1 MITQNGVVRF
11 NFILMMH
18 KIKPVLM
25 FLVLIFGLNALS
37 AYSLYVNAAE
47 DPVNAD
53 GSLQHPFVEIQD
65 AVNQAA
71 TSTED
76 IVIQIAK
83 GVYDSPVIIEGFD
96 EYSLSL
102 IGSDTEIT
110 EINGNNT
117 HTPIK
122 VHACDAPITLINLKI
137 VNGRATYDV
146 ENQSYTYCLYVDN
159 PPNGI
164 HYPTYYSFYS
174 TNDVGGGLF
183 SWDTESLIISN
194 CEFRHNTAKK
204 GFGVYLCNTTA
215 TIDQCVFSDNSY
227 IIDIIGSNY
236 GSAIN
241 ADCSELSITKS
252 LFFNNGAL
260 DTSIKDVVNIRQMR
274 SGDDSY
280 LIEDCTFVNN
290 AADTA
295 VLQVEA
301 YPSANMVVRNCT
313 FVDNQMQCGPALML
327 RGSLGAGPQE
337 FDVCLE
343 SNIVWFNDSIES
355 FVAFDTNLPQVMVP
369 FLDRVRVKTYNNN
382 YHSKISIEDENW
394 NFLGCSP
401 YHCENNI
408 DADPMFINRESGDYS
423 LQWNELGKSPCI
435 NAGYSGVNHDLT
447 DPDGTIPDIGAV
459 YYPHHTKK
467 YFERTNPS
475 GIYWMSF
482 PVVDDRTNTNGSE
495 YWNELGQ
502 MFSEHMQGLP
512 DNPSNLNNISWSYDT
527 DAATMHYQNSIW
539 LEEDHPVTQPKGY
552 KVKFNEGISDC
563 SVVVDGFKADPSTTP
578 VTWAAVD
585 AQNHPF
591 ENWVGYFATFTQGAG
606 DALSRYLPGST
617 RFRYIDYVH
626 TIKTQSWGTCRISEE
641 YNSTWVIDPNTY
653 TVSEGD
659 MLVLVLLPDAPEEL
673 YWQFPSASKP
683 PVGKPLSTAFEYT
696 EKLDYTSVFLEFDPQ
711 NMPAEVGLYV
721 NGVCKGAAVV
731 DSTLIDVCLYQDE
744 AKDDGELEIVFY
756 HEGKGKKAA
765 KGWKTYNPERMVFED
780 TGLRT
785 DQIGRYAYLSFNNK
799 EGDSPVPLVTSL
811 SQNYPNPFNPETNI
825 SFILANDM
833 HARLDIYNIR
843 GQKIATLFNG
853 DMTKGKHTLQWNGTD
868 AQGRKVA
875 SGIYFS
881 RLTTPEGSFSQKMML
896 MK

>member
-1 MITQNGVVRF
+1 MSINEEGYSNYLSGLFLASAWWGLRGNSLFPDGNQGVSGVDNLLIAGLGIVKTGIVEGTNNAYRYKPRYF
-11 NFILMMH
+11 YNILM
-18 KIKPVLM
+18 
-25 FLVLIFGLNALS
+25 S
-37 AYSLYVNAAE
+37 S
-47 DPVNAD
+47 
-53 GSLQHPFVEIQD
+53 
-65 AVNQAA
+65 
-71 TSTED
+71 
-76 IVIQIAK
+76 
-83 GVYDSPVIIEGFD
+83 
-96 EYSLSL
+96 
-102 IGSDTEIT
+102 
-110 EINGNNT
+110 
-117 HTPIK
+117 
-122 VHACDAPITLINLKI
+122 
-137 VNGRATYDV
+137 
-146 ENQSYTYCLYVDN
+146 
-159 PPNGI
+159 
-164 HYPTYYSFYS
+164 
-174 TNDVGGGLF
+174 VGGGLTPF
-183 SWDTESLIISN
+183 SLNPKQIAINKAYESRGFHFTPQVESFSEGNRSRNVFSPGDQVHVKITKAPQ
-194 CEFRHNTAKK
+194 NTAFTVYVIRHDDYTYVDGANTSTLTSCLADDFAPITGNSTDASGDWNSLVWTLPTEAGNVDGGYDIIVDFGSPQAPDNQIHYTYTAANVMDGIDGLTEP
-204 GFGVYLCNTTA
+204 GFKVRPANNIDLVLALDCSPSMNNRSQLAKTAKQFIAQMLDGDRVGVFGFA
-215 TIDQCVFSDNSY
+215 SDNSGPV
-227 IIDIIGSNY
+227 IIPRFINNLCHVENTVRVNY
-236 GSAIN
+236 AIDPPSAVVIELSEPILARN
-241 ADCSELSITKS
+241 CHFVNDPGGEQYQNMVLEDCSIGDPLI
-252 LFFNNGAL
+252 NMGVNGEYTIIW
-260 DTSIKDVVNIRQMR
+260 D
-274 SGDDSY
+274 
-280 LIEDCTFVNN
+280 E
-290 AADTA
+290 TA
-295 VLQVEA
+295 
-301 YPSANMVVRNCT
+301 
-313 FVDNQMQCGPALML
+313 
-327 RGSLGAGPQE
+327 
-337 FDVCLE
+337 
-343 SNIVWFNDSIES
+343 
-355 FVAFDTNLPQVMVP
+355 
-369 FLDRVRVKTYNNN
+369 
-382 YHSKISIEDENW
+382 
-394 NFLGCSP
+394 
-401 YHCENNI
+401 
-408 DADPMFINRESGDYS
+408 
-423 LQWNELGKSPCI
+423 KSPLI
-435 NAGYSGVNHDLT
+435 NTGCPEIDGVPQH
-447 DPDGTIPDIGAV
+447 DPDGTPPDIGAV
-459 YYPHHTKK
+459 YYPYHSRK
-467 YFERTNPS
+467 YFSDVSPS
-475 GIYWMSF
+475 NIYWLSF
-482 PVVDDRTNTNGSE
+482 PVVDDRTNTNGSD

-502 MFSEHMQGLP
+502 MFSEHMQW
-512 DNPSNLNNISWSYDT
+512 PSFNLNNISWSYDT

-731 DSTLIDVCLYQDE
+731 DSTLIDVCLYQDD